1 MSTLSVSPGD
11 SENHLQR
18 NALVVGGVVL
28 LLCAVAA
35 PFSPPQ
41 FFRAYLTAYL
51 FFLGLALGSLATLMI
66 YHLTGGAWGYLIRHN
81 LESATRT
88 LPLLAVLFVPIAF
101 GLTYLYPWAQKDL
114 VAASERLQHK
124 QIYLN
129 EPFFWARAAVYF
141 VLWGTFAYL
150 LDAWSRRQ
158 DQSADGQAADRL
170 GRLSGGGLVIYGITM
185 MFSSI
190 DWLMSLEPMFR
201 STIFGPLFAS
211 SQLLSAFAFA
221 LIMLTRSLNRPAVNE
236 VISPTVLND
245 LGNLLLTFLVLWA
258 YMVFFQFMLVWIANL
273 PWEVLYYLPRSRG
286 GWLWVALAL
295 VAFNLI
301 IPFFLLLVRD
311 IKRDPTTLARIAGLI
326 LFMQLVFL
334 YYEVMPAF
342 PNTSLLDHWM
352 DFLTPIG
359 MGGLWL
365 AYFLWHSQR
374 RPLLV
379 AHDINRAAAVH
390 LHQVDLEEAAHEQEI
405 DDE

>member
-1 MSTLSVSPGD
+1 
-11 SENHLQR
+11 
-18 NALVVGGVVL
+18 
-28 LLCAVAA
+28 
-35 PFSPPQ
+35 
-41 FFRAYLTAYL
+41 
-51 FFLGLALGSLATLMI
+51 
-66 YHLTGGAWGYLIRHN
+66 
-81 LESATRT
+81 
-88 LPLLAVLFVPIAF
+88 
-101 GLTYLYPWAQKDL
+101 LTYLYPWAQKDL